1 MTVESALS
9 GGGFDVRGY
18 ARTAHGSH
26 RSKLDLAAYATAPIG
41 ADSLAVIRYLG
52 RLESGTMEQLRNLLV
67 TATHKDARVTAF
79 LVTWAFEKFW
89 IADALDAVLEAS
101 GMPRLR
107 AEKEGRSSRR
117 RSEAAVRRGPIR
129 RAVLALN
136 KGFPIVGVHSTLGLI
151 DEWVMDAAY
160 LRLDERAGSPALSET
175 IGIVRSVKQRH
186 REFFDQES
194 RRRLAESGRTVALTR
209 KELGHATWPIG
220 AVDRAATDRT
230 FFERYVFDG
239 EGSTIASSIAAKVA
253 GLPGLDERIGAS
265 VAKGLRS

>member
-1 MTVESALS
+1 MTSESALS

-18 ARTAHGSH
+18 ARTAHGNH
-26 RSKLDLAAYATAPIG
+26 RSELDLAAFSTAPID

-52 RLESGTMEQLRNLLV
+52 RLESGTMEHLRNLLV
-67 TATHKDARVTAF
+67 TATHKDARATAF

-89 IADALDAVLEAS
+89 IADALDAVLEAN
-101 GMPRLR
+101 GQPRLH
-107 AEKEGRSSRR
+107 AQEEGKTSRK

-129 RAVLALN
+129 RAIFAMN
-136 KGFPIVGVHSTLGLI
+136 KGFPIVGVHMTLGLI

-160 LRLDERAGSPALSET
+160 LRLDERAGNAALSET
-175 IGIVRSVKQRH
+175 INIIRGVKQRH
-186 REFFDQES
+186 LEFFESES
-194 RRRLAESGRTVALTR
+194 RSRLTESERTAILAR

-239 EGSTIASSIAAKVA
+239 EGATIAPSIAAKVA
-253 GLPGLDERIGAS
+253 ELPGLDARIGAS